1 MNLILIVLIGLS
13 GIISI
18 SCKQPS
24 PEEILKNRQKSIQSS
39 GAKPGQQPIYPQRPP
54 PAAPPPPVTI
64 PPNPDNSNGA
74 SPPSGGISNIG
85 TLQAQEDPTWRLSP
99 GTPASESELYD
110 QDWID
115 TNFKSTKGQENFNIL
130 YTGVTKLVVPYIRS
144 GGFLAYGE
152 NAFAAMAVPGKPQ
165 ASFAAGATYG
175 LGKVFVFGHSEWLTE
190 FAPYSPISF
199 KNSLGGDITQLTVTQ
214 SMGTGIPGS
223 PSEAKNQVTYLK
235 NVLIWALGNTY
246 KNLLGTGGAS
256 ISFLTNTSTSF
267 HQDFKL
273 TRNYQA
279 NFFSPINPITYP
291 LVVLGY
297 NNLTE
302 LDVTNLLEYL
312 KNGGRILIAVW
323 PNYGKNLEY
332 INKILKPVGIKYYA
346 TYDQSVNFNI
356 PSLTDLK
363 NSQFNLHSFYSLAV
377 LEKNLGSEEEIDKR
391 KLEISLMPT
400 DDPAFSSKIVKDYE
414 DVTIGFPFKKSESAF
429 KFGLLLFR
437 NYYNKAN
444 PNDETGVPAAEGVD
458 QFPGTIPLGTPLV
471 EREFNF
477 NLKFSKNSA
486 YRENLPPPNWQAT
499 GLYAPPG
506 QTITVEVN
514 NGTQEALKN
523 FRIFINTH
531 SDDLTYLNP
540 STELLRHPLLTS
552 YHSLKLGVNKIR
564 NPFGGLIVLEG
575 LIESNLD
582 QPIELTISD
591 AVEAPWLKEDTTDAE
606 LNRMKSLNVPWGI
619 IQGPRSVAVVPIE
632 NFKQISSAKKIRDAW
647 TYFHVLED
655 RVTGKYEVGN
665 LFTDL
670 PENWMVPH
678 KWPDGRT
685 WHVIDTQI
693 GGGDAHAGNPV
704 MYIPYYGSVFIN
716 ETKILSNAWTLWHEM
731 GHNHQQQAWTT
742 SLDQEVTTNILSA
755 YMQDNGY
762 KYLDPKPSPPP
773 FRVEVTLGFKIAV
786 NRLKTG
792 ALDIYRT
799 SGPICP
805 DPYNCPAGKEPNNND
820 PYRKLIF
827 FMQLIRY
834 TEKNQA
840 PGGLKGYEIISDLYR
855 RVRRYTDS
863 FYNTVIASDQSKTD
877 NLCRE
882 LSDITQIDLTDFFEK
897 WGRSITPSV
906 EQEIKGEG
914 YLQPPTDKPIWKC
927 DPYNPA
933 SDNPC

>member
-1 MNLILIVLIGLS
+1 MKLVLTILISFSAILFT
-13 GIISI
+13 
-18 SCKQPS
+18 SCKPK
-24 PEEILKNRQKSIQSS
+24 IQKERVAPNLS
-39 GAKPGQQPIYPQRPP
+39 GAKAPPAPSSVRPP
-54 PAAPPPPVTI
+54 SGSPSPVAPTPVTI
-64 PPNPDNSNGA
+64 PPNPDKGNGN
-74 SPPSGGISNIG
+74 SPPSGEITNTG
-85 TLQAQEDPTWRLSP
+85 TLQAQEDPTWKLFP
-99 GTPASESELYD
+99 GTSASESELYD

-130 YTGVTKLVVPYIRS
+130 YSGIEKLVVPYIRS

-165 ASFAAGATYG
+165 ASFAAGATYVS
-175 LGKVFVFGHSEWLTE
+175 GKVFIFGHSEWLTE

-199 KNSLGGDITQLTVTQ
+199 KNSSNNVDVSQLPVTQ
-214 SMGTGIPGS
+214 NMGTGIPGN

-235 NVLIWALGNTY
+235 NVLIWQLGNNY
-246 KNLLGTGGAS
+246 KNLLGTNGPN
-256 ISFLTNTSTSF
+256 ISFLTNTNAPF

-273 TRNYQA
+273 TGNYVP
-279 NFFSPINPITYP
+279 NFFSPISPLTYP

-297 NNLTE
+297 SGLTD

-312 KNGGRILIAVW
+312 KNGGKILIAVW

-346 TYDQSVNFNI
+346 TYDQSVNFDK

-363 NSQFNLHSFYSLAV
+363 NSQFNLHSFYSLSV
-377 LEKNLGSEEEIDKR
+377 LEKNQGSEEEIERR
-391 KLEISLMPT
+391 KLEIALIPA
-400 DDPAFSSKIVKDYE
+400 DDSAFSSRIVKDYE
-414 DVTIGFPFKKSESAF
+414 GVTIGFPFKKRESPF

-437 NYYNKAN
+437 NYYGKAN
-444 PNDETGVPAAEGVD
+444 PNDETEVPVAEGVD

-471 EREFNF
+471 ERDFIF

-514 NGTQEALKN
+514 KGGEEVLKN

-531 SDDLTYLNP
+531 TDDLTFLNP
-540 STELLRHPLLTS
+540 SIDLHRHPLLTS
-552 YHSLKLGVNKIR
+552 YHYLKFGENKIR

-575 LIESNLD
+575 LIESNQD
-582 QPIELTISD
+582 QLIELTISD
-591 AVEAPWLKEDTTDAE
+591 AVEAPWLKEDTTDTE
-606 LNRMKSLNVPWGI
+606 LNRLKNLNVPWGI
-619 IQGPRSVAVVPIE
+619 IQGPRSVAIVPIE
-632 NFKQISSAKKIRDAW
+632 NFKQITSAKKIRDAW

-655 RVTGKYEVGN
+655 RVTGKYETGKT
-665 LFTDL
+665 FPDL
-670 PENWMVPH
+670 PENWEAPH

-704 MYIPYYGSVFIN
+704 MYIPTYGSFFVN
-716 ETKILSNAWTLWHEM
+716 ETKILSDAWTLWHEM

-755 YMQDNGY
+755 YMQNNGY
-762 KYLDPKPSPPP
+762 KYLQPPISAPP
-773 FRVEVTLGFKIAV
+773 FRIEVKNGFKIAV
-786 NRLKTG
+786 DRLK
-792 ALDIYRT
+792 AAEVDIYKSPGEFEKT
-799 SGPICP
+799 INPS
-805 DPYNCPAGKEPNNND
+805 NPNVND
-820 PYRKLIF
+820 PYRRLIF

-834 TEKNQA
+834 TEKNSA
-840 PGGLKGYEIISDLYR
+840 PGGLKGYDIISELYR
-855 RVRRYTDS
+855 RVRNYTDA
-863 FYNTVIASDQSKTD
+863 YYKELIKSDQSKTD

-882 LSDITQIDLTDFFEK
+882 LSDIAKIDLTDFFEK
-897 WGRSITPSV
+897 WGRSISNSV

-914 YLQPPTDKPIWKC
+914 YLQPSTAKPIWKC

-933 SDNPC
+933 ADNPC